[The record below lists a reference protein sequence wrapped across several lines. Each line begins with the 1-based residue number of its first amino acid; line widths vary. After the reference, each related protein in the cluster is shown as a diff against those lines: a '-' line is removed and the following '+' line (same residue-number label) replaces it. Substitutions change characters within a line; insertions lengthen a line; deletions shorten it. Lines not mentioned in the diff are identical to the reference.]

1 MIIKRITAVPVQYS
15 TALIDHSTGKWG
27 WLHQRRR
34 ERVEDAYSTVL
45 YCKSMDT
52 PYPILGSICNL
63 ILYGTCRNKFF
74 FFLGYGN
81 YGKMDVISV
90 SIVIRNNFQACQR
103 HNSIPPRIRIVPILV
118 LYP

>member
-1 MIIKRITAVPVQYS
+1 MIIKRITAVPVQYN

-74 FFLGYGN
+74 FFFGLRELWKNGHYFSLDRDQKQFPGMS
-81 YGKMDVISV
+81 KTE
-90 SIVIRNNFQACQR
+90 
-103 HNSIPPRIRIVPILV
+103 
-118 LYP
+118 